1 MNDNKNSNMLGGLT
15 DEELKSA
22 KAWNDVITGKVSEA
36 VGATLDGDFVA
47 ANYTPGF
54 NYMIRQVN
62 YNADSLAA
70 LNTRLEAAD
79 GVPVLGDVYT
89 TLYKNVIDNLEYGY
103 STGDQQKMNDEAAKL
118 SAKTGSIIDQFKA
131 TDLYDPSQDDVTIS
145 YIMQRFVLRR
155 GIRLQVGRE

>member
-1 MNDNKNSNMLGGLT
+1 
-15 DEELKSA
+15 
-22 KAWNDVITGKVSEA
+22 
-36 VGATLDGDFVA
+36 
-47 ANYTPGF
+47 
-54 NYMIRQVN
+54 MIRQVN

-79 GVPVLGDVYT
+79 SVPVLGDVYT

-131 TDLYDPSQDDVTIS
+131 TE
-145 YIMQRFVLRR
+145 QRVFRGQKNTLRTGRTHRR
-155 GIRLQVGRE
+155 GQKARRR

>member
-1 MNDNKNSNMLGGLT
+1 
-15 DEELKSA
+15 
-22 KAWNDVITGKVSEA
+22 
-36 VGATLDGDFVA
+36 
-47 ANYTPGF
+47 
-54 NYMIRQVN
+54 MIRQVN

-89 TLYKNVIDNLEYGY
+89 TLYKNVIDSLEYGY